1 VDVQQNIGFVKKA
14 FRYAIALN
22 SITRTIILHYP
33 GPCPRYRRI
42 PVAMALNQKKPCLDI
57 YVDYTTIYE
66 RTGYL
71 FLSIQ
76 AIEREIA
83 SPTRALVAMLVG
95 FELSSM
101 LLDALKTSIKS
112 MIKSVATIKLNKALF
127 VDKTLLLGKLFIKFI
142 FIYK

>member
-1 VDVQQNIGFVKKA
+1 
-14 FRYAIALN
+14 
-22 SITRTIILHYP
+22 
-33 GPCPRYRRI
+33 
-42 PVAMALNQKKPCLDI
+42 
-57 YVDYTTIYE
+57 VDYTTIYE

-71 FLSIQ
+71 LLSIQ

-83 SPTRALVAMLVG
+83 DPTRALVAMRMG

-127 VDKTLLLGKLFIKFI
+127 VDKTLLLGKLFSGFI

>member
-1 VDVQQNIGFVKKA
+1 
-14 FRYAIALN
+14 
-22 SITRTIILHYP
+22 
-33 GPCPRYRRI
+33 
-42 PVAMALNQKKPCLDI
+42 M
-57 YVDYTTIYE
+57 DYTTIHE
-66 RTGYL
+66 HTGYL
-71 FLSIQ
+71 LLSIQ

-83 SPTRALVAMLVG
+83 NPTRALVAMRMG

-127 VDKTLLLGKLFIKFI
+127 VDKTLLLGKLFSRFIFI